1 MKAIV
6 YVLCLASAPVVS
18 ALGEPER
25 FEAKLENVDVTPG
38 QFAAELVFALPDSGR
53 EAMAYAGMTVPLKV
67 AGYPFLRLRVA
78 GDDGSEVT
86 VAGTTPNA
94 GHDAAI
100 FSLTDFF
107 NQRPPTGALKFR
119 ITQAPG
125 SPGTVEADPG
135 RPAVLAFVAGSAPG
149 RDLASL
155 LAPVWASEQV
165 VDEPILPVA
174 RAGGAAE
181 TTLLFEP
188 DGDVGVRDGALG
200 RTYQRGVDY
209 EVEGRKLKLL
219 PGSSIPFLTEEELQ
233 PSGKAPG
240 AVETHDGG
248 FILGAEVL
256 DKQSVV
262 SYRRAA
268 PWDGPVPP
276 ASVGKLAATKRK
288 LAAGEP
294 LKIVLLGDS
303 ISFGAAASRSKP
315 PYLPGWGELLVRG
328 LRARTSSPVTL
339 VNPSRGGANS
349 TWGLKMLDSVVVP
362 EKPDLCLIAFGM
374 NDANA
379 TSAEKFRANI
389 KKMIDKVASA
399 SPDTEFVLVAPM
411 PRNEKW
417 RPLQPMDGYA
427 DALKSLES
435 DKIAVADVWS
445 VVRHLRRDKG
455 THELTDNV
463 NHPNDFVVR
472 VYAQVVLALLG
483 LVP

>member
-6 YVLCLASAPVVS
+6 YLLFLTAVTVFPASA
-18 ALGEPER
+18 EPER
-25 FEAKLENVDVTPG
+25 LEAKLENVDVTPG
-38 QFAAELVFALPDSGR
+38 QFAAELVFALPDSGS
-53 EAMAYAGMTVPLKV
+53 EAIAYAGMTVPLKL
-67 AGYPFLRLRVA
+67 AGYPFLQLQVA
-78 GDDGSEVT
+78 GDDGSEVA

-94 GHDAAI
+94 GHGVAT

-107 NQRPPTGALKFR
+107 NQRQPRGALKFR
-119 ITQAPG
+119 IMQAPG
-125 SPGTVEADPG
+125 SPGTVEADPKS
-135 RPAVLAFVAGSAPG
+135 RAVLRVVAGSAPG
-149 RDLASL
+149 QDLETL
-155 LAPVWASEQV
+155 LAPVWASDQV
-165 VDEPILPVA
+165 VDEPILPVV
-174 RAGGAAE
+174 RVGGAAE

-188 DGDVGVRDGALG
+188 DGDVVVRDSALG
-200 RTYQRGVDY
+200 RTYQPGVDY
-209 EVEGRKLKLL
+209 EIEGRKLKLL
-219 PGSSIPFLTEEELQ
+219 PGSSIPFLTEAELQ

-240 AVETHDGG
+240 VVETHDGG
-248 FILGAEVL
+248 FLLGDEVL

-276 ASVGKLAATKRK
+276 VSEGKLAATKRK

-328 LRARTSSPVTL
+328 LRARTASPVTL
-339 VNPSRGGANS
+339 VNPSRGGGNS
-349 TWGLKMLDSVVVP
+349 AWGLKMLDSVVVP
-362 EKPDLCLIAFGM
+362 ERPDLCLIAFGM
-374 NDANA
+374 NDANG
-379 TSAEKFRANI
+379 TSAENFRANI
-389 KKMIDKVASA
+389 KKIIDEVAVA
-399 SPDTEFVLVAPM
+399 NPDTEFVLVAPM

-435 DKIAVADVWS
+435 DKIAAADVWS
-445 VVRHLRRDKG
+445 VVRYLRRDKG
-455 THELTDNV
+455 AYELTDNI

-483 LVP
+483 LGS